1 MEEKTEKQQD
11 ISKVPPQL
19 QAHVFKKGQSG
30 NLAGRPKGVT
40 LKEYCRDF
48 LSKQSDEERAE
59 FLEGIP
65 KESIWKMAEGNP
77 DNKSELTG
85 KDGQPLEIKVIN
97 YGANNNTPQLPT
109 KEVPNTDIQSD

>member
-1 MEEKTEKQQD
+1 MEKETENQQD

-19 QAHVFKKGQSG
+19 QPHVFKKGQSG

-77 DNKSELTG
+77 DTKSELTG
-85 KDGQPLEIKVIN
+85 KDGGELKVNKTTILMGDNAIKDYLN
-97 YGANNNTPQLPT
+97 DNTGNI
-109 KEVPNTDIQSD
+109 KE